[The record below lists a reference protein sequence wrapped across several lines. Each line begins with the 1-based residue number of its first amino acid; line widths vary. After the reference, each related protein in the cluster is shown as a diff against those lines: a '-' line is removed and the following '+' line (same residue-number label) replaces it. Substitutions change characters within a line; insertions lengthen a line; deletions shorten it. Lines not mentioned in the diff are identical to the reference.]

1 MNGFCPSNVWSVGGK
16 HMTQQQEEKEKREK
30 YHQTSATIQHCTAPV
45 VEMGKRGEKEEEN

>member
-1 MNGFCPSNVWSVGGK
+1 
-16 HMTQQQEEKEKREK
+16 MTQQQEEKEKREK